1 MKKYLLLAAMSMT
14 SMMAA
19 AQPYAE
25 VGFTDT
31 RIQVREGSD
40 EIEGEPQALRLIM
53 GTELRKNISVEGL
66 LATGIKESHVTA
78 NGTSIGQIN
87 LKLKRI
93 YGAYLKSSIDI
104 TPELTGFVRLGV
116 AKTEGELIGVPGIG
130 NASADETSFSY
141 GVGISYAVNPA
152 LSVNVDYMSYLD
164 KDDIKVRGVTIGAGY
179 KF

>member
-1 MKKYLLLAAMSMT
+1 MKKYLVLAALSVT

-25 VGFTDT
+25 VGFTGT
-31 RIQVREGSD
+31 QVQIGDSSNELEGD
-40 EIEGEPQALRLIM
+40 PQALRLIM
-53 GTELRKNISVEGL
+53 GMELRKNISVEGL
-66 LATGIKESHVTA
+66 LAAGIKESHVTV
-78 NGTSIGQIN
+78 NGGFTSQTN

-116 AKTEGELIGVPGIG
+116 AKAEGELIAVPGIG
-130 NASADETSFSY
+130 NVSADETSFSY
-141 GVGISYAVNPA
+141 GVGISYAFNPA
-152 LSVNVDYMSYLD
+152 LSVNVDYMSYID
-164 KDDIKVRGVTIGAGY
+164 KDDTKVRGVTIGAGY